1 MNAPVTALPPRH
13 EMVSGP
19 GARQPGWAAGL
30 RLAFLH
36 IPKTAGTA
44 FGAALAQHFAEH
56 EIASTLRMAL
66 TAGTADPALQQM
78 APHFRALG
86 IGSHLDHD
94 QLDAIAAGLPAGER
108 LFTVTMLRDPR
119 ARLISQYRYWRRKVD
134 SSLADL
140 PEEQRNAFLAARD
153 LTLSEFLE
161 ARIPYA
167 EAHFRN
173 LQARMICGLGTSEVM
188 DEATLLATARANL
201 AAFDVV
207 GTTDAVDEALARIA
221 EAYGWSPPDPVR
233 PLNVAPAEPPL
244 LLGAEAEA
252 LLAEYTGIDQLLWEE
267 ARGSLTT
274 QPPPRRGR
282 SFHRPDPAL
291 VATLLDGASTR
302 FRMAD
307 ALDGQGWH
315 VREGE
320 GETLSRWTGPGRRAS
335 IRLRAPQLRQLELSL
350 HLVSVLDWAMVEQVA
365 LTLDGVPPSAPPQVE
380 HGLAQPILRARFD
393 LPDAGDGFRMLAIEV
408 PFTRSHQ
415 EIDASIDDSRQKGL
429 AIGDI
434 VLAALPEAGQPP
446 ASLGALFWPG
456 QPWSETAP
464 ANLLDLLKRGPAEA
478 TPPPCER
485 NLVFDLPLLRGLLDL
500 VAPDHVWAAARRS
513 ILEPLERGRPL
524 ALPARGG
531 SLAIIA
537 TLFEIAGRG
546 VPMAQVAARHEAA
559 VLVLPCAEDFRL
571 RELAASPLLAPFVHV
586 IGCTNAILV
595 ANLSAMRRQ
604 GGPGRVEAFLLL
616 LDRISTTL
624 PEKLG
629 VLRGE
634 FGASYMLQ
642 QLDATLRGAEAL
654 NAGRAAPRDIL
665 ATLMLDR
672 VPEPPTPQALQDRA
686 RHLLQAPG
694 SPIQLVDPDLTLR
707 LSALMQHL
715 ATLPPGED
723 LWNAAV
729 AAQECAFRITALL
742 AGWARFD
749 LKANRTAQLA
759 LRLRAEA
766 PRPPLYPK
774 PAKPFGEY
782 IDFYKAEAAAMGAH
796 APAPGLVTRLDS
808 LRGGLDHVTRLNQ
821 AAREIEVALRL
832 LGDRFPEEEILW
844 VDAGCSYGVIMNAVQ
859 PPRNIQGRCS
869 FLGFDFN
876 APAIRTARAVAG
888 NLGLAHCRYEVGDV
902 AEARSL
908 AAGRRIHL
916 ITAFEVLEHCPDPL
930 AVLAEY
936 RAMEPGMLVVGSPL
950 AELQSIFPAEQ
961 HIWAFNARGFAAMA
975 EAAGFAVIGLNQRQV
990 GAFVGGHDWVTV
1002 TATTGAAEAMGMV

>member
-1 MNAPVTALPPRH
+1 MNAPVTALQPGH
-13 EMVSGP
+13 EMVSGAQ
-19 GARQPGWAAGL
+19 GRQPGWAAGM
-30 RLAFLH
+30 RLGFLH

-56 EIASTLRMAL
+56 EIASTSRMAMPSG
-66 TAGTADPALQQM
+66 AADPLLPQVAT
-78 APHFRALG
+78 AFRALG

-108 LFTVTMLRDPR
+108 LFTVTVLRDPR

-134 SSLADL
+134 ASLADL
-140 PEEQRNAFLAARD
+140 PEEQRNAFLAARN
-153 LTLSEFLE
+153 LTLTEFLE

-173 LQARMICGLGTSEVM
+173 LQARMICGLGTAEVM

-221 EAYGWSPPDPVR
+221 EAYGWAPPDPVR
-233 PLNVAPAEPPL
+233 PLNVAPSEAPL
-244 LLGAEAEA
+244 QLSAEAEA
-252 LLAEYTGIDQLLWEE
+252 LVAEYTGIDQLLWEE
-267 ARGSLTT
+267 ARGRLTT
-274 QPPPRRGR
+274 QRPSRRGR

-291 VATLLDGASTR
+291 VATLLDGGLTR

-320 GETLSRWTGPGRRAS
+320 GETLSRWTGPSRRAT
-335 IRLRAPQLRQLELSL
+335 IRLRAPQLRQLELSI
-350 HLVSVLDWAMVEQVA
+350 HLVSVLDWAMVEHVA

-393 LPDAGDGFRMLAIEV
+393 LPNAGDGFRMLAIEV
-408 PFTRSHQ
+408 PFTKSHK
-415 EIDASIDDSRQKGL
+415 EIDPIIDDARQKGL
-429 AIGDI
+429 AIGDM
-434 VLAALPEAGQPP
+434 VLAALPETRQGP
-446 ASLGALFWPG
+446 ATLGALFWPG
-456 QPWSETAP
+456 QNWSDKAP
-464 ANLLDLLKRGPAEA
+464 ADLLDLVRRPAAEA

-500 VAPDHVWAAARRS
+500 LSPDHVWAAARRS

-524 ALPARGG
+524 AMPARGG
-531 SLAIIA
+531 SLAILA

-546 VPMAQVAARHEAA
+546 APVAQVAARHEAA
-559 VLVLPCAEDFRL
+559 VLLLPCAEDFRL
-571 RELAASPLLAPFVHV
+571 RQLAASPLLAPFLHI

-595 ANLSAMRRQ
+595 ANLAAMRRD
-604 GGPGRVEAFLLL
+604 GGQGRVEAFLLL
-616 LDRISTTL
+616 LERISATL
-624 PEKLG
+624 PEKLA
-629 VLRGE
+629 VLPGG
-634 FGASYMLQ
+634 FGADYMLQ
-642 QLDATLRGAEAL
+642 QLEATLRGAAAL
-654 NAGRAAPRDIL
+654 NAGGATPRDVL

-672 VPEPPTPQALQDRA
+672 PPPPPTPQALQDQA
-686 RHLLQAPG
+686 RQLMQAPG
-694 SPIQLVDPDLTLR
+694 TPITLVDPDLTGR
-707 LSALMQHL
+707 LAALMQHL
-715 ATLPPGED
+715 ATQPPGEG
-723 LWNAAV
+723 LWHAALV
-729 AAQECAFRITALL
+729 AQECAFRITALL

-749 LKANRTAQLA
+749 LGANRTGQLA
-759 LRLRAEA
+759 LRLRTEA
-766 PRPPLYPK
+766 PRPVLYPK

-796 APAPGLVTRLDS
+796 APAPDLVTRLDT

-832 LGDRFPEEEILW
+832 LGDRYPGEEILW

-859 PPRNIQGRCS
+859 PPQNIQGRCS

-876 APAIRTARAVAG
+876 APAIRTARVVAG
-888 NLGLAHCRYEVGDV
+888 NLGLAHCRFEVGDV

-930 AVLAEY
+930 AVLSEY
-936 RAMEPGMLVVGSPL
+936 RSMEPGMLVVGSPL

-975 EAAGFAVIGLNQRQV
+975 EAAGFSVIGLNQRQV

-1002 TATTGAAEAMGMV
+1002 TATTSAAGAMGMV